1 MSETAFL
8 PTKTRVALS
17 TFLESD
23 HTKAVM
29 ADPDFKRGLADVA
42 REVSELA
49 AARKQ
54 AREIRSEVIH
64 QQVAI

>member
-8 PTKTRVALS
+8 PTKARAALS
-17 TFLESD
+17 AFLESD

-29 ADPDFKRGLADVA
+29 ADPEFKRGLAEVT

-49 AARKQ
+49 ATRKQ
-54 AREIRSEVIH
+54 AREIRSEVMH
-64 QQVAI
+64 QPVAI